1 MLKDSAPP
9 AGHDDSRRWFLG
21 FCLRVHLSAL
31 LLDDPY
37 GKKKKSE
44 KELSSSAGDVRVCV
58 WCSYLT
64 SLKLNRRGARLNEL
78 IQANTTRCRRP

>member
-37 GKKKKSE
+37 GKKKKRE
-44 KELSSSAGDVRVCV
+44 GAQQLSRR
-58 WCSYLT
+58 CS
-64 SLKLNRRGARLNEL
+64 RLRL
-78 IQANTTRCRRP
+78 VFVSD